1 MKVKI
6 INTNGS
12 NDCLSI
18 PKDCWIGAVK
28 DDSLTRAELCLYL
41 FLANHA
47 DKEHVDLN
55 REVFEDTT
63 TACESVM

>member
-6 INTNGS
+6 NNPNGS

-28 DDSLTRAELCLYL
+28 DE
-41 FLANHA
+41 
-47 DKEHVDLN
+47 
-55 REVFEDTT
+55 
-63 TACESVM
+63 